1 VISVCSVAEKGE
13 IILNLTIFFFS
24 LTLFDMSNLEK
35 QNVLLEVKNLTVEVE
50 GKKLL
55 RGLDILVREGET
67 HVVFGPNGSGKTTL
81 VNVIM
86 GLPEYKVVKGDIIF
100 KGNSILDWNITRR
113 AKAGIGLAFQH
124 PPVVEG
130 VSLGALLKTIVPK
143 KKASEKIAKKVSME
157 NYLEREINV
166 GFSGG
171 ERKKDELLQLL
182 AQSPQLVM
190 FDEPDSGVDV
200 DSIKLMV
207 EIMKKLLQKN
217 KPIRE
222 RETSGIIV
230 THSGVILEEIHAD
243 KGYVI
248 VDGKL
253 LCSGPPL
260 DIFDQVKKHGFDR
273 CIKEAHENIKN
284 G

>member
-1 VISVCSVAEKGE
+1 MLSVCSVAEKRE
-13 IILNLTIFFFS
+13 MSPSLTIFPFD
-24 LTLFDMSNLEK
+24 LTLDYMSNLEK
-35 QNVLLEVKNLTVEVE
+35 QKVLLEVKNLTVEIG
-50 GKKLL
+50 GKKRL
-55 RGLDILVREGET
+55 RGLDIIVREGET

-86 GLPEYKVVKGDIIF
+86 GLPEYKIVEGDIVF
-100 KGNSILDWNITRR
+100 RGDSILDWNITRR

-130 VSLGALLKTIVPK
+130 VSLGALLKTIIPE
-143 KKASEKIAKKVSME
+143 KKASEKIAKRISME
-157 NYLEREINV
+157 DYLEREINV

-182 AQSPQLVM
+182 AQSPNLVM

-207 EIMKKLLQKN
+207 KIMRQLLQKN

-222 RETSGIIV
+222 RKTSGIIV

-260 DIFDQVKKHGFDR
+260 DIFDQVKKYGFDR

-284 G
+284 E

>member
-1 VISVCSVAEKGE
+1 
-13 IILNLTIFFFS
+13 
-24 LTLFDMSNLEK
+24 
-35 QNVLLEVKNLTVEVE
+35 LLEIKNLVVEVE
-50 GKKLL
+50 GKCLL
-55 RGLDILVREGET
+55 RGLDMVIEEGET

-81 VNVIM
+81 VNAIM
-86 GLPEYKVVKGDIIF
+86 GLPEYKVVEGEILFKGD
-100 KGNSILDWNITRR
+100 SILDWNLTRR

-130 VSLGALLKTIVPK
+130 VSLGVLLKTMVPDK
-143 KKASEKIAKKVSME
+143 KTSEEIARKINME
-157 NYLEREINV
+157 DYLEREVNV

-171 ERKKDELLQLL
+171 ERKKDELLQLM
-182 AQSPQLVM
+182 AQAPQLVM

-207 EIMKKLLQKN
+207 NIMRELLQKN
-217 KPIRE
+217 KLIRE
-222 RETSGIIV
+222 RKNSGIIV

-260 DIFDQVKKHGFDR
+260 DIFDQVKNYGFER
-273 CIKEAHENIKN
+273 CIKEARESEKA

>member
-1 VISVCSVAEKGE
+1 
-13 IILNLTIFFFS
+13 
-24 LTLFDMSNLEK
+24 MSESKENK
-35 QNVLLEVKNLTVEVE
+35 ILLEIKNLVVEVG
-50 GKKLL
+50 GKRLL
-55 RGLDILVREGET
+55 RGVDMIVREGET

-81 VNVIM
+81 VNAVM
-86 GLPEYKVVKGDIIF
+86 GLPEYKVVGGDIIF
-100 KGNSILDWNITRR
+100 KGNSVLGWNLTDR

-130 VSLGALLKTIVPK
+130 VSLGVLLKTIVPD
-143 KKASEKIAKKVSME
+143 EKTSGEIAKKAGME
-157 NYLEREINV
+157 DYLEREVNV

-182 AQSPQLVM
+182 AQAPQLVM

-207 EIMKKLLQKN
+207 VLMRRLLQKD

-222 RETSGIIV
+222 RKNSGIIV

-243 KGYVI
+243 KGYVL
-248 VDGKL
+248 VNGKL

-260 DIFDQVKKHGFDR
+260 DIFDQVKNYGFER
-273 CIKEAHENIKN
+273 CIKEANESEKK
-284 G
+284 

>member
-1 VISVCSVAEKGE
+1 MTISLFG
-13 IILNLTIFFFS
+13 
-24 LTLFDMSNLEK
+24 LTLGYMSNLGK
-35 QNVLLEVKNLTVEVE
+35 QKVLLEAKNLTVEIG
-50 GKKLL
+50 GKKRL
-55 RGLDILVREGET
+55 RGLDMIVKEGET

-86 GLPEYKVVKGDIIF
+86 GLPEYKITEGNIIF
-100 KGNSILDWNITRR
+100 KGNSILDWSITKR

-130 VSLGALLKTIVPK
+130 VSLGALLKTIIPDK
-143 KKASEKIAKKVSME
+143 KTSEKIAKRISME
-157 NYLEREINV
+157 DYLDREINV

-182 AQSPQLVM
+182 AQSPNLVM

-207 EIMKKLLQKN
+207 KIMKQLLQKN

-222 RETSGIIV
+222 RKTSGIIV

-248 VDGKL
+248 VDGRL

-273 CIKEAHENIKN
+273 CIKEARENQEN
-284 G
+284 E

>member
-1 VISVCSVAEKGE
+1 
-13 IILNLTIFFFS
+13 
-24 LTLFDMSNLEK
+24 
-35 QNVLLEVKNLTVEVE
+35 LLEIKNLVVEVE
-50 GKKLL
+50 GKCLL
-55 RGLDILVREGET
+55 RGLDMVIEEGET

-86 GLPEYKVVKGDIIF
+86 GLPEYKVVEGEILFKGD
-100 KGNSILDWNITRR
+100 SILDWNLTRR

-130 VSLGALLKTIVPK
+130 VSLGVLLKTMVPDK
-143 KKASEKIAKKVSME
+143 KTSEEIARKINME
-157 NYLEREINV
+157 DYLEREVNV

-171 ERKKDELLQLL
+171 ERKKDELLQLM
-182 AQSPQLVM
+182 AQAPQFVM

-207 EIMKKLLQKN
+207 KIMRKLLQKN

-222 RETSGIIV
+222 RKNSGIIV

-260 DIFDQVKKHGFDR
+260 DIFDQVKNYGFER
-273 CIKEAHENIKN
+273 CIKEARESEKA

>member
-1 VISVCSVAEKGE
+1 
-13 IILNLTIFFFS
+13 
-24 LTLFDMSNLEK
+24 MSESKENK
-35 QNVLLEVKNLTVEVE
+35 ILLEIKNLVVEVG
-50 GKKLL
+50 GKRLL
-55 RGLDILVREGET
+55 RGVDMIVREGET

-81 VNVIM
+81 VNTIM
-86 GLPEYKVVKGDIIF
+86 GLPEYKVVEGDIIF
-100 KGNSILDWNITRR
+100 KGNSVLGWNLTDR

-130 VSLGALLKTIVPK
+130 VSLGVLLKTIVPD
-143 KKASEKIAKKVSME
+143 EKTSGEIAKKAGME
-157 NYLEREINV
+157 DYLEREVNV

-182 AQSPQLVM
+182 AQAPQLVM

-207 EIMKKLLQKN
+207 VLMRRLLQKD

-222 RETSGIIV
+222 RKNSGIIV

-243 KGYVI
+243 KGYVL
-248 VDGKL
+248 VNGKL

-260 DIFDQVKKHGFDR
+260 DIFDQVKNYGFER
-273 CIKEAHENIKN
+273 CIKEANESEKK
-284 G
+284 

>member
-1 VISVCSVAEKGE
+1 
-13 IILNLTIFFFS
+13 
-24 LTLFDMSNLEK
+24 
-35 QNVLLEVKNLTVEVE
+35 LLEIKNLVVEVE
-50 GKKLL
+50 GKCLL
-55 RGLDILVREGET
+55 RGLDMVIEEGET

-81 VNVIM
+81 VNAIM
-86 GLPEYKVVKGDIIF
+86 GLPEYKVVEGEILFKGD
-100 KGNSILDWNITRR
+100 SILDWNLTRR

-130 VSLGALLKTIVPK
+130 VSLGVLLKTMVPDK
-143 KKASEKIAKKVSME
+143 KTSEEIARKINME
-157 NYLEREINV
+157 DYLEREVNV

-171 ERKKDELLQLL
+171 ERKKDELLQLM
-182 AQSPQLVM
+182 AQAPQFVM

-207 EIMKKLLQKN
+207 KIMRKLLQKN

-222 RETSGIIV
+222 RKNSGIIV

-260 DIFDQVKKHGFDR
+260 DIFDQVKNYGFER
-273 CIKEAHENIKN
+273 CIKEARESEKA

>member
-1 VISVCSVAEKGE
+1 MIDSKIKA
-13 IILNLTIFFFS
+13 
-24 LTLFDMSNLEK
+24 
-35 QNVLLEVKNLTVEVE
+35 VLLEIKNLTVEV
-50 GKKLL
+50 GSKSLL
-55 RGLDILVREGET
+55 RGVDMVIREGET

-81 VNVIM
+81 VNSIM
-86 GLPEYKVVKGDIIF
+86 GLPEYKVVEGDILF
-100 KGNSILDWNITRR
+100 KGNSILDWDLTVR

-130 VSLGALLKTIVPK
+130 VSLGVLLKTIVPDEK
-143 KKASEKIAKKVSME
+143 KSGEIARKAGME
-157 NYLEREINV
+157 DYLEREVNV

-171 ERKKDELLQLL
+171 ERKKNELLQLL

-207 EIMKKLLQKN
+207 GLIRKLLQKN

-222 RETSGIIV
+222 RKNSGIIV

-243 KGYVI
+243 KGYVL
-248 VDGKL
+248 VNGKL

-260 DIFDQVKKHGFDR
+260 DIFDQVKNYGFDR
-273 CIKEAHENIKN
+273 CIREANENGKD
-284 G
+284 

>member
-1 VISVCSVAEKGE
+1 
-13 IILNLTIFFFS
+13 
-24 LTLFDMSNLEK
+24 MSNLEK
-35 QNVLLEVKNLTVEVE
+35 QNILLKVKNLTVEVG

-55 RGLDILVREGET
+55 RGLDVLVREGET

-86 GLPEYKVVKGDIIF
+86 GLPEYKVVEGDIIF
-100 KGNSILDWNITRR
+100 KGDSILDWNITRR

-222 RETSGIIV
+222 RKTSGIIV